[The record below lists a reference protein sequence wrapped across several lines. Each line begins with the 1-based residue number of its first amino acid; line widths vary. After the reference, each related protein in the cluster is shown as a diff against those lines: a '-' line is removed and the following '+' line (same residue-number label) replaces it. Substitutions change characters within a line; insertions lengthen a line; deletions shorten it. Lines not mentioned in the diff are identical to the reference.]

1 MAFKQIERGSSLH
14 HPWPKVRIIIVAPPR
29 RHVVG
34 MSAPLNLVRALLLLA
49 AVAAHGPDVM
59 GKADDW
65 LAIDFSTA
73 GGLKP
78 VTFKDTYVCIKLML
92 RPEDGGSAK
101 EKWEVTA
108 RVQFLTTLPDKIKKA
123 EILRGCWR
131 QHGEPRQITGLY

>member
-1 MAFKQIERGSSLH
+1 
-14 HPWPKVRIIIVAPPR
+14 
-29 RHVVG
+29 

-65 LAIDFSTA
+65 LAIDFSPA

-78 VTFKDTYVCIKLML
+78 VTFKDTTYVCIKLML

-108 RVQFLTTLPDKIKKA
+108 RVQFPTTLPDKIKKA
-123 EILRGCWR
+123 ERSCAAAGGNMVNLAKLQDFINGAAS
-131 QHGEPRQITGLY
+131 GEDKL